1 MRSAPRCATSSETD
15 SRALGH
21 GMHVLV
27 AASREVDEQDR
38 IPRHAPGDAHGIR
51 NRVRR
56 LERGDDALAAAQ
68 LMERSQRLVVGHREV
83 FGAAAV
89 LEPGMLGS
97 DARVIEPRGNRV
109 RLGDLAVRVLKQVGA
124 VAVQHARLSSAQRRG
139 VSSGGQALA
148 RGLDADELYFF
159 ILYVPVETY

>member
-38 IPRHAPGDAHGIR
+38 LARHAPGNIHGIC
-51 NRVRR
+51 NSV
-56 LERGDDALAAAQ
+56 
-68 LMERSQRLVVGHREV
+68 RLVVSHRDV

-89 LEPGMLGS
+89 LEPGVLRS
-97 DARVIEPRGNRV
+97 DTRVIEPGGDRM
-109 RLGDLAVRVLKQVGA
+109 RLGDLAVRVLQQVRA
-124 VAVQHARLSSAQRRG
+124 VAVQYPRLSGAQRRG

-148 RGLDADELYFF
+148 CGLDADELYFF
-159 ILYVPVETY
+159 VL